1 MPSVFE
7 AWDLAVQP
15 ITARSRLY
23 SLAPIGIGT
32 AFVEGLSGYVMR
44 LADAHAVSTGSL
56 IGKELSVRVQ
66 LGCADLANL
75 GRFWATINGV
85 GDSAKRWVQ
94 GLESL
99 TSRSDLRYLT
109 LLPFER
115 LFAKTLLFRRVRA
128 WCSAC
133 YEQMA
138 SRDKPIYEPLL
149 WCMKLVEVCPR
160 HHGPL
165 ATTCLHCFRSQ
176 RPLTAGSRPG
186 FCSWCGFWLGH
197 TIDPTPARP
206 LVVPT
211 EYQLWVAEA
220 IGKLFADAPRMQPD
234 CLGDRARDALLTYVR
249 ISAEGNR
256 AAVAEATGRSIYE
269 WSNGG
274 SAPRI
279 DTLLRTWYQLRLPVE
294 CLLDDSHAASCSDV
308 QEQKNLL
315 GSRYPRRRKV
325 APSRTREQIRARLEA
340 ALDEQPAPSVNEI
353 ARRLGYSTV
362 ARLYEADRHLCWRI
376 TARYRESGRGNW
388 WRSGGAKSICERSR
402 VKEVLENYLG
412 SDKPIPPLNHIA
424 SSLGYAAN
432 DSLRDRFTELC
443 RALSAKIADQKR
455 ARVAAI
461 EPALEQALQENPPPS
476 LQQMTERLGFSS
488 ISTLKVY
495 APGLC
500 EELKTYRRAYKEGC
514 RVELRSKLEAILME
528 NPPPSLRSVYSRL
541 NVTESIVNT
550 SFPEL
555 RRAIGLRHLQYQ
567 KQQSQFRR
575 QDVQTEIREI
585 VQMLHRQGIC
595 PSVPRVISLL
605 KSGSL
610 REWKVVNNAV
620 RDARKELI
628 H

>member
-1 MPSVFE
+1 MPPVFE
-7 AWDLAVQP
+7 AWDLAVKP

-32 AFVEGLSGYVMR
+32 ALVEGLSGYVMR

-56 IGKELSVRVQ
+56 IGKELSARVQ
-66 LGCADLANL
+66 LGRADLANL

-94 GLESL
+94 GLENL
-99 TSRSDLRYLT
+99 TLRSDLRYLT

-138 SRDKPIYEPLL
+138 SRDEAIYEPLL

-165 ATTCLHCFRSQ
+165 ATTCPHCFRSQ

-186 FCSWCGFWLGH
+186 FCSWCGLWLGH
-197 TIDPTPARP
+197 TTDPTPAHP
-206 LVVPT
+206 PAAVPT

-220 IGKLFADAPRMQPD
+220 IGKLFADAPRMQPE
-234 CLGDRARDALLTYVR
+234 CLRDRARDALLTYVR

-256 AAVAEATGRSIYE
+256 AAVAEVTGRSIYE
-269 WSNGG
+269 WCNGG

-294 CLLDDSHAASCSDV
+294 CLLDDSYAASRSDV
-308 QEQKNLL
+308 QEQKNML
-315 GSRYPRRRKV
+315 GSRYTRKV

-340 ALDEQPAPSVNEI
+340 ALDEQPAPSLNEI
-353 ARRLGYSTV
+353 ARRLGYSTA

-376 TARYRESGRGNW
+376 TARYRKSGRGNW
-388 WRSGGAKSICERSR
+388 WRSGGAKAICERSR
-402 VKEVLENYLG
+402 VKEVLEDYLG
-412 SDKPIPPLNHIA
+412 SDKPIPSLNHIA
-424 SSLGYAAN
+424 SSLGYVAN
-432 DSLRDRFTELC
+432 TSLRDRFPELC
-443 RALSAKIADQKR
+443 RALSAKIAEQKR

-461 EPALEQALQENPPPS
+461 EPALEEALRENPPPS
-476 LQQMTERLGFSS
+476 LQEITKRLGFSS
-488 ISTLKVY
+488 ISTLKAY

-500 EELKTYRRAYKEGC
+500 EKLKTHRRAYRERC
-514 RVELRSKLEAILME
+514 CVELRSKLEAVLTE
-528 NPPPSLRSVYSRL
+528 NPPPSLRSVYARF
-541 NVTESIVNT
+541 NVTESIVNS

-555 RRAIGLRHLQYQ
+555 RRAIGLRHLQHQ
-567 KQQSQFRR
+567 KQQSQVRR
-575 QDVQTEIREI
+575 QDVQAEIREI
-585 VQMLHRQGIC
+585 VQMLHTQGIC
-595 PSVPRVISLL
+595 PSVPRVTSLL
-605 KSGSL
+605 RSGSL
-610 REWKVVNNAV
+610 REWNAINDAV
-620 RDARKELI
+620 KDARRELI